1 MAATDTG
8 VSAIRNIALV
18 GHEGSGKTTL
28 VEGFLKEAGIIQKMG
43 HVKEKNTTSDYD
55 PDEKEAGHSFN
66 CSTISFDYKG
76 INFNLLDV
84 PGGADSIGDALAAL
98 RVVGCA
104 LICVDALHGVKINTL
119 KVWHEAER
127 LGLTRIIVITR
138 LDAENVDY
146 KKTLEE
152 IRTHF
157 GDRCIPLVLPDGS
170 GQSFKSVTNSYHT
183 ESGATGEVESI
194 HTELIEDIVEA
205 DENLMAKY
213 LDGEELSDGEVVD
226 AFQKSMIDGTIHPV
240 LAVAA
245 EKGIGTKEALD
256 ILAEISPP
264 PGLIQRKAIK
274 DGKEIVLDGGGG
286 LVGFIYRT
294 VSDEFVTRISYIRI
308 LSGKLRAQSGF
319 VNRRSGR
326 TEKISAVYKVCGK
339 ELKSVKEA
347 GAGDIVAVTK
357 VEDMTACDTITDD
370 KTDVT
375 VEGITYPV
383 PMVSLAV
390 KPKSRGDEQKIGTA
404 LKEMEED
411 DKTFKVVHDE
421 QTAELVISG
430 MSDHH
435 LMLMLKRLKR
445 RRKVEVDTAVPKIPY
460 KETITGKVE
469 HVEYQHKKQ
478 SGGAGQYAKVFINIE
493 PQKRGEGYEF
503 IDKIVG
509 GVIDGP
515 LKPSVD
521 KGIQSKMRE
530 GVIAGYRVVDVRV
543 TLVDGKMHPVD
554 SKDIAFQIAGREAF
568 KIGFLQCN
576 PVILEPVVKMEI
588 VVHQE
593 KMGDIIGDINS
604 RRGKILSSNVHGDM
618 EVLEVQV
625 PLAEVQHYQADLQ
638 SITGGEGSYT
648 MQFNHY
654 DPVTPQIQKSLIE
667 EHENHLAGG
676 SH

>member
-1 MAATDTG
+1 MATADAGT
-8 VSAIRNIALV
+8 SAIRNIALV

-43 HVKEKNTTSDYD
+43 HVKEKNTASDYD

-66 CSTISFDYKG
+66 CSTISFAYKG
-76 INFNLLDV
+76 VNFNLLDV

-138 LDAENVDY
+138 LDGENVDFA
-146 KKTLEE
+146 KTLED
-152 IRTHF
+152 IRGHF

-170 GQSFKSVTNSYHT
+170 GEAFTGVTNSYHT
-183 ESGATGEVESI
+183 ESGASGEVESV

-205 DENLMAKY
+205 DEKLMEKY
-213 LDGEELSDGEVVD
+213 LDGDELSDEEVKD
-226 AFQKSMIDGTIHPV
+226 AFQISMINGTIHPI

-274 DGKEIVLDGGGG
+274 DGEEIVLDGSGG
-286 LVGFIYRT
+286 LVGFVYRT

-308 LSGKLRAQSGF
+308 LSGTLRAQSGF
-319 VNRRSGR
+319 VNRRTGK

-339 ELKSVKEA
+339 ELKSVPEA
-347 GAGDIVAVTK
+347 GAGDIIAVTK
-357 VEDMTACDTITDD
+357 VADITAGDTITDG

-390 KPKSRGDEQKIGTA
+390 KPKSRGDEQKIGSA
-404 LKEMEED
+404 LKELEED

-421 QTAELVISG
+421 QTGELVISG

-435 LMLMLKRLKR
+435 LSLMLKRLKR
-445 RRKVEVDTAVPKIPY
+445 RRKVEVETAVPKIPY

-469 HVEYQHKKQ
+469 YAEYQHKKQ
-478 SGGAGQYAKVFINIE
+478 TGGAGQYAKVFLNIE
-493 PQKRGEGYEF
+493 PKKRGEGYEF
-503 IDKIVG
+503 VDKIVG

-521 KGIQSKMRE
+521 KGIQAKMKE
-530 GVIAGYRVVDVRV
+530 GVIAGYPVEDVRV

-576 PVILEPVVKMEI
+576 PVILEPIVKMEI
-588 VVHQE
+588 IVNQD

-604 RRGKILSSNVHGDM
+604 RRGKILSSDVQGDM
-618 EVLEVQV
+618 EVLEAQV

-638 SITGGEGSYT
+638 SITGGEGNYT
-648 MQFNHY
+648 MLISHY
-654 DPVTPQIQKSLIE
+654 DPVPPQIQKSLIE
-667 EHENHLAGG
+667 EYEKANA
-676 SH
+676 

>member
-1 MAATDTG
+1 MAATDAG
-8 VSAIRNIALV
+8 ISAIRNIALV

-28 VEGFLKEAGIIQKMG
+28 VESFLKEAGVIQKMG
-43 HVKEKNTTSDYD
+43 HVKQKNTTSDYD

-66 CSTISFDYKG
+66 CSTISFSYNG
-76 INFNLLDV
+76 VNFNLLDL
-84 PGGADSIGDALAAL
+84 PGSADSIGDVLAAL

-138 LDAENVDY
+138 LDAENVDFA
-146 KKTLEE
+146 KTLKE
-152 IRTHF
+152 IRNHF
-157 GDRCIPLVLPDGS
+157 GERCIPLVLPDGS
-170 GQSFKSVTNSYHT
+170 GESFKSLTNSYHT
-183 ESGATGEVESI
+183 GSDASGEVASV

-205 DENLMAKY
+205 DEKLMGKY
-213 LDGEELSDGEVVD
+213 LEGSELADEEVKD

-240 LAVAA
+240 LTVAA

-264 PGLIQRKAIK
+264 PGLIQRKAVK
-274 DGKEIVLDGGGG
+274 GGEEIVLDGSGG
-286 LVGFIYRT
+286 LVGFVYRT
-294 VSDEFVTRISYIRI
+294 VSDEFVTRISYMRI
-308 LSGKLRAQSGF
+308 LSGKLQAQSGF
-319 VNRRSGR
+319 VNRRSGK
-326 TEKISAVYKVCGK
+326 TEKISGVYKVCGK
-339 ELKSVKEA
+339 ELKSVPEA

-357 VEDMTACDTITDD
+357 VEDIMAGDTITDD

-390 KPKSRGDEQKIGTA
+390 KPKSRGDEQKIGSA

-435 LMLMLKRLKR
+435 LSLMLKRLKR
-445 RRKVEVDTAVPKIPY
+445 RRKVEVDTSTPKIPY
-460 KETITGKVE
+460 RETITGKVE
-469 HVEYQHKKQ
+469 RAEYQHKKQ
-478 SGGAGQYAKVFINIE
+478 SGGAGQYAKVFLNIE
-493 PQKRGEGYEF
+493 PKKRGEGYEF

-521 KGIQSKMRE
+521 KGIQTKMKE
-530 GVIAGYRVVDVRV
+530 GVIAGYPVVDVCV

-568 KIGFLQCN
+568 KLGFLQCN
-576 PVILEPVVKMEI
+576 PVILEPIVKMDV

-604 RRGKILSSNVHGDM
+604 RRGKILSSNVRGDM
-618 EVLEVQV
+618 EILEAQA

-648 MQFNHY
+648 MQLSHY
-654 DPVTPQIQKSLIE
+654 DPVPPQIQKSLVE
-667 EHENHLAGG
+667 GHEKADA
-676 SH
+676 